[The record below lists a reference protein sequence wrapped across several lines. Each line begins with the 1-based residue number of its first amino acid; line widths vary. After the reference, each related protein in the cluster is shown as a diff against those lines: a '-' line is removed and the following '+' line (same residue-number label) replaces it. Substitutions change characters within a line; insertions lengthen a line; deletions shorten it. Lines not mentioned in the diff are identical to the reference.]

1 MKKRKTIGLALGA
14 GGFRG
19 FAHIGVIRSLEKHGI
34 PIDYL
39 SGASI
44 GAWVAASYA
53 IFKDSEKLETDLTD
67 KPRENWPI
75 LLDFSRSGGLI
86 NGKKFTAF
94 LEKSLDKHD
103 FSNLQIP
110 LKIVATD
117 LITGNPHVFENG
129 DVAQAVRAS
138 TSVPLVFK
146 PMSFGDELLVDG
158 GLCDPVPGDLVRGM
172 GADIV
177 IGANLYSK
185 KEFIGKKLS
194 VPDIAMRTMR
204 IFLFNLT
211 AESLKNSDVIINM
224 DLSRYAKENKLSKYF
239 TKEIA
244 DEIIKI
250 GEKTTDKLIPRIKA
264 MLEENGPLE

>member
-1 MKKRKTIGLALGA
+1 MKKRKTIGLALGS

-53 IFKDSEKLETDLTD
+53 IFKDSKKLETDLTD

-75 LLDFSRSGGLI
+75 LLDFSWSGGLI
-86 NGKKFTAF
+86 NGRKFFNF
-94 LEKSLDKHD
+94 LEKSLDKHN
-103 FSNLQIP
+103 FSDLQIP
-110 LKIVATD
+110 LKIVSTD
-117 LITGNPHVFENG
+117 LITGNPHIFEDG

-146 PMSFGDELLVDG
+146 PMSFGDELLADG
-158 GLCDPVPGDLVRGM
+158 GLCNPVPCSLVRGM

-177 IGANLYSK
+177 IGANLYTK
-185 KEFIGKKLS
+185 KEFVGKKLS
-194 VPDIAMRTMR
+194 LANIAMRTMR
-204 IFLFNLT
+204 IFLYNLT
-211 AESLKNSDVIINM
+211 EELLKDSDVVINI
-224 DLSRYAKENKLSKYF
+224 DVSRYTKESSLSKYF
-239 TKEIA
+239 TKEIGDA
-244 DEIIKI
+244 IIKI
-250 GEKTTDKLIPRIKA
+250 GEETTDKEIPAIKK
-264 MLEENGPLE
+264 LLGLK

>member
-1 MKKRKTIGLALGA
+1 MKKRKTIGLALGS

-53 IFKDSEKLETDLTD
+53 IFKDSKKLETDLTD
-67 KPRENWPI
+67 KTRENWPI
-75 LLDFSRSGGLI
+75 LLDFSWSSGLI
-86 NGKKFTAF
+86 DGKKFTAF
-94 LEKSLDKHD
+94 LEKSLDKQD
-103 FSNLQIP
+103 FSNTMIP
-110 LKIVATD
+110 LKIVSTD
-117 LITGNPHVFENG
+117 LNTGNPHIFENG

-146 PMSFGDELLVDG
+146 PVNFGDELLVDG
-158 GLCDPVPGDLVRGM
+158 GMCDPVPCDLVRGM

-185 KEFIGKKLS
+185 KEFIGKKLT

-211 AESLKNSDVIINM
+211 EESLKDSDVIINL
-224 DLSRYAKENKLSKYF
+224 DISKFIKKSKLSKYF

-244 DEIIKI
+244 EEIIKI
-250 GEKTTDKLIPRIKA
+250 GEETTDKFIPQIKA
-264 MLEENGPLE
+264 LLE